1 MGKAEIPVVIK
12 VARGVGASASDE
24 KFGSGGGTII
34 DKIATVELE
43 EAAKAKSVPIV
54 FGSENEAIFRYI
66 EHGGIGSSVLDCIAG
81 GFSCSV
87 EWQFGEKP
95 HGYVLA

>member
-54 FGSENEAIFRYI
+54 
-66 EHGGIGSSVLDCIAG
+66 
-81 GFSCSV
+81 
-87 EWQFGEKP
+87 
-95 HGYVLA
+95 